1 MTDIPLTPDRE
12 LPQHAFGA
20 DGVLAR
26 VRFFDTKTPLGV
38 KASTAILR
46 GEWVLVRD
54 GAGKVWVKAR

>member
-1 MTDIPLTPDRE
+1 MTDIVLTPDRE
-12 LPQHAFGA
+12 LPQHVFGA

>member
-26 VRFFDTKTPLGV
+26 VRYFETKTPLGV
-38 KASTAILR
+38 KVSHAILWA
-46 GEWVLVRD
+46 EWGLVRQGD
-54 GAGKVWVKAR
+54 GKVWVKAR